1 MDELIEIDDF
11 AKEVSDAKKV
21 QKIDNGIEAQ
31 KKVMKHSPEYWQN
44 VLEYGRQKRV
54 ITPKEESIIG
64 YFLKNKFVS
73 EKQSIIML
81 EILDKISEEGFSG

>member
-44 VLEYGRQKRV
+44 VLEYGQTK
-54 ITPKEESIIG
+54 TG
-64 YFLKNKFVS
+64 YYSQRRKYYWIFP
-73 EKQSIIML
+73 
-81 EILDKISEEGFSG
+81 